1 MGIGKE
7 KSDVYILLD
16 YKGTKLKTSI
26 IECQKDAEVTYNEEF
41 LVPA

>member
-1 MGIGKE
+1 MGKE

-26 IECQKDAEVTYNEEF
+26 IECQKDAEVAYNEEF